1 MKKKII
7 LKSIIIFVVFIM
19 CFSLFDLTYAA
30 THGGSSGS
38 THGGSSGSFDSPS
51 DRKTGKNV
59 SDADELGENALG
71 TGALNE
77 INKNFSNGAG
87 SVRYS
92 KFNSAKSN
100 IWGVLLTVLQVAS
113 IAGVIFAGVRY
124 MFASSDS
131 KADMK
136 KSMIY
141 LIIGMV
147 IVFSASTVVGITT
160 RTFNDIVSPLNR

>member
-38 THGGSSGSFDSPS
+38 IDSTVTPS

-71 TGALNE
+71 TGALSE

-87 SVRYS
+87 SGRYS

-147 IVFSASTVVGITT
+147 IVFSASTVVRLTT
-160 RTFNDIVSPLNR
+160 RTFNEIVSPLNQ

>member
-1 MKKKII
+1 MKKKIM
-7 LKSIIIFVVFIM
+7 LKSIIIFVVFVM

-30 THGGSSGS
+30 SKL
-38 THGGSSGSFDSPS
+38 DSAVTPS
-51 DRKTGKNV
+51 DKKTGKNV

-77 INKNFSNGAG
+77 INKNFSNGSRSG
-87 SVRYS
+87 RYS
-92 KFNSAKSN
+92 KFNSAKSK

>member
-1 MKKKII
+1 MKKKIM

-30 THGGSSGS
+30 SKL
-38 THGGSSGSFDSPS
+38 DSAVTPS
-51 DRKTGKNV
+51 DKKTGKNV

-87 SVRYS
+87 SGRYS

-147 IVFSASTVVGITT
+147 IVFSAATVVDLVSK
-160 RTFNDIVSPLNR
+160 TFDDAFNQLK

>member
-1 MKKKII
+1 MKKKIM
-7 LKSIIIFVVFIM
+7 LKSIIIFVVFVM

-30 THGGSSGS
+30 SKL
-38 THGGSSGSFDSPS
+38 DSAVTPS
-51 DRKTGKNV
+51 DKKTGKNV

-87 SVRYS
+87 SGRYS

>member
-1 MKKKII
+1 
-7 LKSIIIFVVFIM
+7 M

-30 THGGSSGS
+30 SKL
-38 THGGSSGSFDSPS
+38 DSAVTPS
-51 DRKTGKNV
+51 DKKTGKNV

-87 SVRYS
+87 SGRYS

-147 IVFSASTVVGITT
+147 IVFSAATVVDLVSK
-160 RTFNDIVSPLNR
+160 TFDDAFNQLK

>member
-1 MKKKII
+1 MKKKIM

-30 THGGSSGS
+30 SKL
-38 THGGSSGSFDSPS
+38 DSAVTPS
-51 DRKTGKNV
+51 DKETGKNV

-87 SVRYS
+87 SGRYS

-147 IVFSASTVVGITT
+147 IVFSAATVVDLVSK
-160 RTFNDIVSPLNR
+160 TFDDAFNQLK

>member
-1 MKKKII
+1 MITNRFKKELNKNEYY
-7 LKSIIIFVVFIM
+7 VVN
-19 CFSLFDLTYAA
+19 
-30 THGGSSGS
+30 
-38 THGGSSGSFDSPS
+38 P
-51 DRKTGKNV
+51 KTGSQKRININKIV
-59 SDADELGENALG
+59 DSAKKTLKRAVIIGLAVGTLG
-71 TGALNE
+71 TGALSE

-87 SVRYS
+87 SGRYS

>member
-1 MKKKII
+1 MKKKIM

-19 CFSLFDLTYAA
+19 CFSLFDLTYAV

-38 THGGSSGSFDSPS
+38 IDSSVTPS
-51 DRKTGKNV
+51 DKKTGKNV

-71 TGALNE
+71 TGALSE
-77 INKNFSNGAG
+77 INKNFSNGSRSG
-87 SVRYS
+87 RYS

>member
-1 MKKKII
+1 MKKKIM
-7 LKSIIIFVVFIM
+7 LKSIIIFVVFVM

-30 THGGSSGS
+30 SKL
-38 THGGSSGSFDSPS
+38 DSAVTPS
-51 DRKTGKNV
+51 DKKTGKNV

-87 SVRYS
+87 SGRYS

-100 IWGVLLTVLQVAS
+100 IWGLLLTVLQVAS